1 MQAERQRGA
10 VGHTVNAPL
19 RTRGLRPP
27 WRPGESG
34 NPKGKNASD
43 SKAAFERCVLQLLA
57 ERGPDLASVLLSKA
71 MTNSAFMGLLLVRIW
86 PAGSLPRPAAG
97 APDQSRRPPA

>member
-1 MQAERQRGA
+1 MARKTKATPAEQAGGRR
-10 VGHTVNAPL
+10 L
-19 RTRGLRPP
+19 PP
-27 WRPGESG
+27 SSGRFQKGVSG